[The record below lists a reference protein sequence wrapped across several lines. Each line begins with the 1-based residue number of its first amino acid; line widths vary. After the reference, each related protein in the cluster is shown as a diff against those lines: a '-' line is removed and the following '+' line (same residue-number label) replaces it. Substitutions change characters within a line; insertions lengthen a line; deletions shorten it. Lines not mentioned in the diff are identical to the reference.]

1 MRSPVVGHALGVAGA
16 VACLILA
23 ACGDASGPASNPA
36 RLRVVQ
42 GDGQTAPGGE
52 PLLQPVVFGVT
63 DGADRPVEGVAI
75 TFAVVAG
82 GGSVPAAASVTG
94 ADGSAATEWTLGPAE
109 EPQVLEARAAGVA
122 AVRATAVVGRC
133 APADCPPT
141 GSPILDAFEL
151 LTLGTYDHSGQ
162 VVHPDV
168 APLARIGGY
177 PFWLGVTPYP
187 NGNANF
193 ENPSIFQSAN
203 GRFWQVPAGLTN
215 PVVRPAS
222 GYLSDP
228 DVLFD
233 TGDGR
238 LWLYYRQV
246 TGGANEILLTHSS
259 DGLHWD
265 AAEQVL
271 RAPSHQIVSP
281 TVVRGSPAAPWVM
294 FSVNSG
300 PDGCVARETTV
311 ERRTSTDGVHWSA
324 PARTDLADPG
334 QVPWHIDVQW
344 IPARGEYWALYNTY
358 PTGGTCTT
366 DALRLARSR
375 DGLHWT
381 GSPSPVLRRGASAAF
396 RDVVYRSSF
405 AVDAASEYVTFW
417 FSGASYA
424 TGNYVWRAATETRR
438 VADVLAGAGQPVS
451 AELLAAPIDLP
462 PPEPADMPVRRRD

>member
-1 MRSPVVGHALGVAGA
+1 MAGA

-82 GGSVPAAASVTG
+82 GGSVPAAAGVTG
-94 ADGSAATEWTLGPAE
+94 PDGSATTGWTLGQAE

-122 AVRATAVVGRC
+122 AVRATAVVGQC
-133 APADCPPT
+133 APAVCPST
-141 GSPILDAFEL
+141 GGPILDAFEL

-193 ENPSIFQSAN
+193 ENPSMFQSAN
-203 GRFWQVPAGLTN
+203 GRFWQVPAGLSN

-228 DVLFD
+228 DVLFE

-246 TGGANEILLTHSS
+246 TGGANEILLTRSA

-265 AAEQVL
+265 AAEEVRSGAEPPDRVAHGGAGLAGGAVGDVL
-271 RAPSHQIVSP
+271 GEQRAGWVRCPGDDGGAPHIHGWGTLERARADGPGGSGPGPVAHRRPVDSGARRILGAVQHVSHRGHLHHRRAPAGPEPGRAALDRVA
-281 TVVRGSPAAPWVM
+281 VAGAAP
-294 FSVNSG
+294 
-300 PDGCVARETTV
+300 
-311 ERRTSTDGVHWSA
+311 
-324 PARTDLADPG
+324 
-334 QVPWHIDVQW
+334 
-344 IPARGEYWALYNTY
+344 RGE
-358 PTGGTCTT
+358 
-366 DALRLARSR
+366 RSVPR
-375 DGLHWT
+375 RGV
-381 GSPSPVLRRGASAAF
+381 PIQLRR
-396 RDVVYRSSF
+396 RRS
-405 AVDAASEYVTFW
+405 V
-417 FSGASYA
+417 
-424 TGNYVWRAATETRR
+424 
-438 VADVLAGAGQPVS
+438 
-451 AELLAAPIDLP
+451 
-462 PPEPADMPVRRRD
+462 